1 MTDRLRIALAQ
12 LNPHPGAVAAN
23 AASIRAAR
31 AEAAA
36 VGAALLVTPHFSLGG
51 APPGDLAR
59 VPAFIATCE
68 ATLAALAAET
78 ADGGPGLILGGPW
91 AEGGRLFDAAFLL
104 DGGRV
109 LARRARHLPPPDG
122 VFDSGPA
129 PGPVVFRDLRLGLML
144 GGDWRDPAVP
154 ETLAESGAEILLAV
168 DADPFTEGEPERRID
183 LAVARVVETGLPFAF
198 TSQVGGQGER
208 VFDGGGFVLNADRSL
223 ALRQPMFAE
232 AITPTD
238 WALGEDGWA
247 CAPQPLP
254 PAMPAPEQLWRA
266 LVLALADHVRRGG
279 FSGVLLELAGDVDSA
294 LLAACAVDALGAA
307 RVRGLLLPSPGTGPE
322 RLEDAAACATLLGIK
337 VENLPTAPAL
347 AGFQAMLGEAGQVSE
362 GRIRAT
368 ALLARA
374 EASGA
379 LPLAGGNRGSLAL
392 GHGEAWDGGYAL
404 LRDLWQTEVLG
415 LARWRNAMQPVMP
428 ARLLERPS
436 SPPDGLP
443 PWQDLDLILRE
454 LTAEAPDAA
463 RLLARGFEP
472 ATVTQVWRL
481 LDRAGYKR
489 RQAPPGVTL
498 GRHAF
503 GRERRYPLFH
513 GFTDLVP

>member
-23 AASIRAAR
+23 AARIRAAR

-36 VGAALLVTPHFSLGG
+36 MGADLLVTPQFSLGG
-51 APPGDLAR
+51 APPEDLAR
-59 VPAFIATCE
+59 VPAFIAACE
-68 ATLAALAAET
+68 AALANLAAET
-78 ADGGPGLILGGPW
+78 DDGGPGLVLGGPW
-91 AEGGRLFDAAFLL
+91 AEDDRLYDAAFLL
-104 DGGRV
+104 DGGRI

-122 VFDSGPA
+122 VFDPGPA
-129 PGPVVFRDLRLGLML
+129 PGPVAFRDVRLGLMP

-154 ETLAESGAEILLAV
+154 ETLTESGAEILLAM

-198 TSQVGGQGER
+198 TSQVGGQGEW

-223 ALRQPMFAE
+223 ALRQPIFAE
-232 AITPTD
+232 AVTATD
-238 WALGEDGWA
+238 WTRGEDGWA

-254 PAMPAPEQLWRA
+254 PPLPAPEQVWRA

-279 FSGVLLELAGDVDSA
+279 FSGVVLELAGDVDSA

-307 RVRGLLLPSPGTGPE
+307 RVRAVLLPLPEADPG
-322 RLEDAAACATLLGIK
+322 RLQDAAACATLLGM
-337 VENLPTAPAL
+337 EAETLPITPAL
-347 AGFQAMLGEAGQVSE
+347 AGFQTLLGRAGEALHD
-362 GRIRAT
+362 RIRAT

-379 LPLAGGNRGSLAL
+379 LPLAGGNRSGFTL
-392 GHGEAWDGGYAL
+392 GLCEAWGGYAP
-404 LRDLWQTEVLG
+404 LRDLWQTEVLD
-415 LARWRNAMQPVMP
+415 LARWRNTGQPVLP
-428 ARLLERPS
+428 ARLLERPCPA
-436 SPPDGLP
+436 PPSLP
-443 PWQDLDLILRE
+443 PYRDLDPILQA
-454 LTAEAPDAA
+454 LTVAAPDPAP
-463 RLLARGFEP
+463 LLARGFEP
-472 ATVTQVWRL
+472 AIVTRVWRL

-489 RQAPPGVTL
+489 RQAPPGVML